1 MNFDVDKHT
10 ILLVRH
16 GSHAYGMNTPT
27 SDVDVKGVCIEPKE
41 FHFGFLHSFEQHER
55 QAAKGHPEDLV
66 IYSLKKFAKLAADC
80 NPNIIEVLHVDDSD
94 VLKVDAFGERLRD
107 MRDAFLSRKARW
119 TFAGYAHSQLKRIKT
134 HRKWLLEPPKAPPSR
149 ADFGLSEVSKVSK
162 SELGAFDS
170 LMGGVK
176 GASAPEVSEQGN
188 RCDEC
193 DVSFECYDGTKVCIR
208 TPKTLEMEIP
218 KELMTLFTREKQY
231 QASKTHYDQY
241 QNWKKTRNPARAEL
255 EAKFGLDTKHAAH
268 LVRLMR
274 MCKEILT
281 LGKVIV
287 KRPDAE
293 ELLAIRAGAWS
304 YDQIVEYAENVETE
318 CAVLYE
324 TSDVLPHKPD
334 LVAIDAAIVAMTEE
348 YLEAA

>member
-1 MNFDVDKHT
+1 MNFNVNKHT
-10 ILLVRH
+10 ILLVKH
-16 GSHAYGMNTPT
+16 GSHAYGMNTAT
-27 SDVDVKGVCIEPKE
+27 SDLDVKGVCIEPKE
-41 FHFGFLHSFEQHER
+41 FHFGFLHHFEQHER

-66 IYSLKKFAKLAADC
+66 IYSLKKFARLATDC
-80 NPNIIEVLHVDDSD
+80 NPNIIEILHVDDSD
-94 VLKVDAFGERLRD
+94 VLKIDAFGEWLRA
-107 MRDAFLSRKARW
+107 MRDSFLSRKARW

-134 HRKWLLEPPKAPPSR
+134 HRKWLLEPPKAPPTR
-149 ADFGLSEVSKVSK
+149 AEFGLSEVSKVSK

-170 LMGGVK
+170 LMGG
-176 GASAPEVSEQGN
+176 QGGQGGQGS

-193 DVSFECYDGTKVCIR
+193 DPSFGCFDGAVPCSKK
-208 TPKTLEMEIP
+208 PAALEMEIP

-241 QNWKKTRNPARAEL
+241 QYWKKTRNPVRAEL
-255 EAKFGLDTKHAAH
+255 ESKFGLDTKHAAH

-293 ELLAIRAGAWS
+293 ELLSIRAGAWS
-304 YDQIVEYAENVETE
+304 YDQIVEYAENVEAE
-318 CAVLYE
+318 CAALYE
-324 TSDVLPHKPD
+324 TSPLRREPD
-334 LVAIDAAIVAMTEE
+334 RVNIDAAIVDMTERYMN
-348 YLEAA
+348 YLRLSVT

>member
-1 MNFDVDKHT
+1 MNFDVDART

-27 SDVDVKGVCIEPKE
+27 SDLDVKGVCIEPKE
-41 FHFGFLHSFEQHER
+41 YHFGFLHSFEQHER

-66 IYSLKKFAKLAADC
+66 VYSLKKFAKLAIDC
-80 NPNIIEVLHVDDSD
+80 NPNIIEVLHVADHD
-94 VLKVDAFGERLRD
+94 VLKQDAFGEQLRG
-107 MRDAFLSRKARW
+107 MRDSFLSRKARW
-119 TFAGYAHSQLKRIKT
+119 TFAGYAHAQLKRIKT
-134 HRKWLLEPPKAPPSR
+134 HRKWLLDPPKAPPSR
-149 ADFGLSEVSKVSK
+149 AEFGLSEVSKVSK

-176 GASAPEVSEQGN
+176 GE

-193 DVSFECYDGTKVCIR
+193 DTSFECFDGSKPCIR
-208 TPKTLEMEIP
+208 TPKALEVEIP
-218 KELMTLFTREKQY
+218 RELMTLFTREKQY

-241 QNWKKTRNPARAEL
+241 QNWLNTRNPVRAEL
-255 EAKFGLDTKHAAH
+255 EVKFGLDTKHAAH

-287 KRPDAE
+287 RRPDAE
-293 ELLAIRAGAWS
+293 ELLSIRAGAWS
-304 YDQIVEYAENVETE
+304 YDQIVEYAEKVEAE
-318 CAVLYE
+318 CAALYD
-324 TSDVLPHKPD
+324 TSILRKEPD
-334 LVAIDAAIVAMTEE
+334 RVTVDAAIVAMTEA
-348 YLEAA
+348 YLKAA

>member
-10 ILLVRH
+10 ILLVKH

-27 SDVDVKGVCIEPKE
+27 SDLDVKGVCIEPKE
-41 FHFGFLHSFEQHER
+41 FHFGFLHTFEQHER
-55 QAAKGHPEDLV
+55 QAAKGHPQDLV

-94 VLKVDAFGERLRD
+94 VLKIDSFGERLRA
-107 MRDAFLSRKARW
+107 MRDSFLSRKARW

-170 LMGGVK
+170 LMGGVR
-176 GASAPEVSEQGN
+176 GE

-193 DVSFECYDGTKVCIR
+193 DPSFGCFDGTAPCAKK
-208 TPKTLEMEIP
+208 PASLEVEIP
-218 KELMTLFTREKQY
+218 RELMTLFTREKQY

-241 QNWKKTRNPARAEL
+241 QHWKKTRNPTRAEL
-255 EAKFGLDTKHAAH
+255 ETKFGLDTKHAAH

-274 MCKEILT
+274 MCKEIMT

-293 ELLAIRAGAWS
+293 ELLSIRAGAWT
-304 YDQIVEYAENVETE
+304 YDQIVEYAEKIEAE
-318 CAVLYE
+318 CALLYE
-324 TSDVLPHKPD
+324 SSVLPYKPD
-334 LVAIDAAIVAMTEE
+334 FVAIDAAIIAMTEE
-348 YLEAA
+348 HLRAA